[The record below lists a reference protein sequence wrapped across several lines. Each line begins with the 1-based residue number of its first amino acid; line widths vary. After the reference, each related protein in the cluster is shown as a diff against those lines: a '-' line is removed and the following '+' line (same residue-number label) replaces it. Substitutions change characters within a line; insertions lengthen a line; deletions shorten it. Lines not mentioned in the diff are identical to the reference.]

1 MCTTFPIS
9 GASWQP
15 EALQQKR
22 PFSHWRGPEAGILFR
37 GLEGARWM
45 DMTFKEWLG
54 GPGVFGPAKRRLG

>member
-1 MCTTFPIS
+1 MHHAFLIS
-9 GASWQP
+9 GASRQP

-45 DMTFKEWLG
+45 DVTFKEWLG
-54 GPGVFGPAKRRLG
+54 GPGMFGPEKSRLG